1 MKLKYILTLI
11 VGLLLL
17 GLALYAWHLSSKV
30 KELENLEPVTYTDT
44 VTVTDWQYDTVYQTK
59 TKVETL
65 RLVDTAF
72 LSDTTWL
79 TDSVY
84 VQVEVPIYTY
94 QYDTLFSTDSVK
106 THLRAVL
113 EGFDVRVDTLS
124 IQWEITHQ
132 EPKNLPK
139 KWYNHLAPAV
149 GVGYGTSGFGLFV
162 GLGYCL

>member
-1 MKLKYILTLI
+1 MKTKIAFTALLSLLI
-11 VGLLLL
+11 AGLS
-17 GLALYAWHLSSKV
+17 LYAWHLSSKV

-44 VTVTDWQYDTVYQTK
+44 VTVTDWQYDTIYQTK

-65 RLVDTAF
+65 RLVDTC
-72 LSDTTWL
+72 LVSDTV

-94 QYDTLFSTDSVK
+94 VYDTLVSTDTTQ

-113 EGFDVRVDTLS
+113 SGFHTSMDTLYLTTK
-124 IQWEITHQ
+124 ITHQ

-162 GLGYCL
+162 GLGYTL

>member
-1 MKLKYILTLI
+1 MNTKTFITYLLGLLI
-11 VGLLLL
+11 VGL
-17 GLALYAWHLSSKV
+17 ALYTWHLSAKV
-30 KELENLEPVTYTDT
+30 KELSNLEPIQITDT
-44 VTVTDWQYDTVYQTK
+44 VTVTDWQYDTVWQTK

-65 RLVDTAF
+65 RLVDTTW
-72 LSDTTWL
+72 LNDTAWL

-113 EGFDVRVDTLS
+113 EGFNVSVDTLS

-162 GLGYCL
+162 GLGYTL

>member
-1 MKLKYILTLI
+1 MKTKNFLTLI
-11 VGLLLL
+11 VGALFV
-17 GLALYAWHLSSKV
+17 GLAVYAWLLNSKV
-30 KELENLEPVTYTDT
+30 KELENQEPVTYADT
-44 VTVTDWQYDTVYQTK
+44 VTLVDLKYDTVYKTK

-65 RLVDTAF
+65 RLVDTC
-72 LSDTTWL
+72 LVSDTV

-113 EGFDVRVDTLS
+113 EGFNVSVDTLS

-162 GLGYCL
+162 GLGYAL

>member
-1 MKLKYILTLI
+1 MKTKNFLTLFAGALF
-11 VGLLLL
+11 VGL
-17 GLALYAWHLSSKV
+17 AVYAWLLNSKV
-30 KELENLEPVTYTDT
+30 KELENQEPVTFTDT
-44 VTVTDWQYDTVYQTK
+44 VTLVDLKYDTVYKTK

-65 RLVDTAF
+65 RLVDTC
-72 LSDTTWL
+72 LVSDTV

-113 EGFDVRVDTLS
+113 EGFEVKVDTLS

-139 KWYNHLAPAV
+139 KWYQHLVPAV